1 MYFDHMKEE
10 KKLSLTFRLFRKL
23 GVIANAEKYG
33 NISIF
38 GIIGHAFVMVYK
50 CMAFKYCYSSMLLGS
65 LNLKKIRAKLWRS
78 IGCKVG
84 KHVLI
89 GHSVSLDYG
98 NAELITIEDKAVIT
112 NCCIL
117 LCHRRDVS
125 DYCKYD
131 DSYELP
137 YIYKPIHLK
146 KGCQIGMGSIIMPGV
161 TIGEGSIIGARS
173 VVTRDIPDWV
183 VAAGSPCKVIKD
195 IPERLHNDKQ

>member
-1 MYFDHMKEE
+1 MEE
-10 KKLSLTFRLFRKL
+10 KKHLSLTFRFFRKL
-23 GVIANAEKYG
+23 GIIANEEKYG
-33 NISIF
+33 TISLF
-38 GIIGHAFVMVYK
+38 GIIGHAFVMVFR

-65 LNLKKIRAKLWRS
+65 LNFKIIRAKLWRR

-84 KHVLI
+84 KNVLI

-98 NAELITIEDKAVIT
+98 NAELITIEDKVVIT

-117 LCHRRDVS
+117 LCHRREVS
-125 DYCKYD
+125 EYYKYD

-173 VVTRDIPDWV
+173 VVTRDIPDWC
-183 VAAGSPCKVIKD
+183 VAAGSPCKVIRE
-195 IPERLHNDKQ
+195 IPERSQDDK